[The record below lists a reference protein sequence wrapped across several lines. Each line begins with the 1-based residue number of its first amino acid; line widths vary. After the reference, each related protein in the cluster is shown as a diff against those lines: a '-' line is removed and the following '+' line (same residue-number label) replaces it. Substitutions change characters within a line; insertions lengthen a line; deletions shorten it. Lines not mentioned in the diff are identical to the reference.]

1 MLEHHLKNL
10 NKNASYA
17 FDNIKRMLLIKSKK
31 FLLFLIFPEPR
42 QKILINSVKEHAPDS
57 QKKKLSDF

>member
-1 MLEHHLKNL
+1 
-10 NKNASYA
+10 
-17 FDNIKRMLLIKSKK
+17 MLLII